1 MAWVGHV
8 WVDLMNLSVSS
19 SLVSLFGIIGVKL
32 TRPWAR
38 YVRRRCLG
46 AWLTWMCLTT
56 RLPVSRP
63 LVSAFASAFLRRPS
77 KNSADFTGHLARET
91 PNCLPIHHKSCQH
104 ISLAGILL
112 LLLQYPWVGRILTL
126 RSATSSSSVSSH
138 WDGLLVLLDVLE
150 ELYSA
155 LQFPSVDSLCC
166 LSGVLEGDTQ
176 VRSTRTSGLRWV
188 YLSGG
193 VTDLR
198 WIFISISGSISFL
211 PLQFRGVAG
220 PLRPSSLPLHR
231 STFPQYTILP
241 ARSWE
246 FR

>member
-1 MAWVGHV
+1 MWHGL
-8 WVDLMNLSVSS
+8 DMYGL
-19 SLVSLFGIIGVKL
+19 I
-32 TRPWAR
+32 RPWAR

-63 LVSAFASAFLRRPS
+63 LVSAFA
-77 KNSADFTGHLARET
+77 
-91 PNCLPIHHKSCQH
+91 
-104 ISLAGILL
+104 
-112 LLLQYPWVGRILTL
+112 L

-176 VRSTRTSGLRWV
+176 VRSTRTSGLR
-188 YLSGG
+188 
-193 VTDLR
+193 
-198 WIFISISGSISFL
+198 
-211 PLQFRGVAG
+211 
-220 PLRPSSLPLHR
+220 
-231 STFPQYTILP
+231 
-241 ARSWE
+241 
-246 FR
+246 

>member
-1 MAWVGHV
+1 M
-8 WVDLMNLSVSS
+8 SS
-19 SLVSLFGIIGVKL
+19 MWHGLDMYGLI
-32 TRPWAR
+32 RPWAR

-63 LVSAFASAFLRRPS
+63 LVSAFASAFLRSP
-77 KNSADFTGHLARET
+77 
-91 PNCLPIHHKSCQH
+91 
-104 ISLAGILL
+104 
-112 LLLQYPWVGRILTL
+112 
-126 RSATSSSSVSSH
+126 TSSSSVSSH

-193 VTDLR
+193 VTDHLDGWR
-198 WIFISISGSISFL
+198 W
-211 PLQFRGVAG
+211 
-220 PLRPSSLPLHR
+220 SLVVPHVLCVD
-231 STFPQYTILP
+231 
-241 ARSWE
+241 
-246 FR
+246 